1 MCLPTSPCGQR
12 AAAAL
17 KASSTRK
24 AYNPVK
30 SGQRTTF
37 RGGTSY
43 GTPKV
48 RMSFGRKKS

>member
-1 MCLPTSPCGQR
+1 MCTSCNQKR
-12 AAAAL
+12 AAAT
-17 KASSTRK
+17 KASPTRN

-30 SGQRTTF
+30 SGQRANF
-37 RGGTSY
+37 KGGTSSY

>member
-1 MCLPTSPCGQR
+1 MCSSCNQKR
-12 AAAAL
+12 AAAT
-17 KASSTRK
+17 KASPTRN

-37 RGGTSY
+37 KGGTSY